1 MAKVFSV
8 FTYREATEDG
18 VIPEYLDLPATPYE
32 QMDML
37 DKLHLEES
45 DAPKFMLGD
54 LYSFGFL
61 SKHLD
66 GKYDLPELNAL
77 VEKLSELEPEQA
89 TSLAGLVQAYKS
101 LNDQPEWGGM
111 EMKF

>member
-8 FTYREATEDG
+8 FTYREATVDG

-37 DKLHLEES
+37 DKLHLEAS
-45 DAPKFMLGD
+45 DTPKFIIGEF
-54 LYSFGFL
+54 YSFDFL

-77 VEKLSELEPEQA
+77 AEKLAELDERQTTA
-89 TSLAGLVQAYKS
+89 LAGLVQMDEGSIGLPRLIDLA
-101 LNDQPEWGGM
+101 
-111 EMKF
+111 